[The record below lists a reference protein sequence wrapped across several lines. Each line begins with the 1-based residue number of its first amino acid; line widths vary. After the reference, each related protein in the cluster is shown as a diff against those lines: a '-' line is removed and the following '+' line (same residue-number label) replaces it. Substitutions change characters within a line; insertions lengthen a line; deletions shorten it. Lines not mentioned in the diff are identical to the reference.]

1 MTEPL
6 VISTGEAV
14 LFWVLAPL
22 AVLGALG
29 LLFVRRVVHIAVSI
43 AGVMVAL
50 AILYIALEAPF
61 LGIAQIVVYTGAVM
75 MLFLFV
81 IMLVG
86 VDSVESLAETLTGQ
100 RWIAVVGGVGLVALM
115 TAIVTRAAFAEPV
128 GLAAVNVDSNPAGVA
143 HIIFGDYI
151 FPFELTAALLITA
164 ALGALVLSHRRRLG
178 RKLGQREMVEAKLA
192 AFGSGAGAT
201 SVVSAPGPGVYAR
214 TNSADMPAIDAQG
227 NTLDASVTTVLR
239 VRGQVHGQADAT
251 VQTVRAEQIASGAPM
266 IDADR
271 EDELEPGTPPGQVS
285 SPEEASPAVGDS
297 DTGAPRQVSSPEE
310 ASPAV
315 DGPEATPPD
324 QQDQQDQGE
333 GDEQ

>member
-1 MTEPL
+1 ME
-6 VISTGEAV
+6 ISTGEAV
-14 LFWVLAPL
+14 LFWVLGPL
-22 AVLGALG
+22 AVLGALS
-29 LLFVRRVVHIAVSI
+29 LLFARRVVHIAVSI

-86 VDSVESLAETLTGQ
+86 VDSTESLAETLTGQ
-100 RWIAVVGGVGLVALM
+100 RWIAVVGGLGLVALM
-115 TAIVTRAAFAEPV
+115 IAILTRAAFPDPV
-128 GLAAVNVDSNPAGVA
+128 GLTAANESSNPAGVA
-143 HIIFGDYI
+143 RIIFGDYI

-178 RKLGQREMVEAKLA
+178 RKRGQREVVEDKLA
-192 AFGSGAGAT
+192 AYKAGAGAT

-227 NTLDASVTTVLR
+227 RALDASITTVLR
-239 VRGQVHGQADAT
+239 VRGQVHHQSDAT
-251 VQTVRAEQIASGAPM
+251 EQTVRAAQIASGAPV
-266 IDADR
+266 IEADR
-271 EDELEPGTPPGQVS
+271 EGLIEAAADESAGTPTRDETDAQTGAAAPLDA
-285 SPEEASPAVGDS
+285 PTEASS
-297 DTGAPRQVSSPEE
+297 
-310 ASPAV
+310 AV
-315 DGPEATPPD
+315 DGAPPD
-324 QQDQQDQGE
+324 QADPAEHGEPRETGE

>member
-1 MTEPL
+1 MTEQL

-14 LFWVLAPL
+14 LFWVLGPL
-22 AVLGALG
+22 AVLGALS
-29 LLFVRRVVHIAVSI
+29 LLFARRVVHIAVSI

-115 TAIVTRAAFAEPV
+115 IAVVTRAAFAEPV
-128 GLAAVNVDSNPAGVA
+128 GLATVNVDSNPVGVA
-143 HIIFGDYI
+143 HLIFGDYI

-178 RKLGQREMVEAKLA
+178 RKLGQKETVEAKLA
-192 AFGSGAGAT
+192 AFASGAGAT

-227 NTLDASVTTVLR
+227 KTLDASITTVLR

-251 VQTVRAEQIASGAPM
+251 AQTTRAARIASGAPV
-266 IDADR
+266 IEADR
-271 EDELEPGTPPGQVS
+271 EEQLGTSAPAEVS
-285 SPEEASPAVGDS
+285 SPE
-297 DTGAPRQVSSPEE
+297 Q

-324 QQDQQDQGE
+324 ERPGEPSKTGE